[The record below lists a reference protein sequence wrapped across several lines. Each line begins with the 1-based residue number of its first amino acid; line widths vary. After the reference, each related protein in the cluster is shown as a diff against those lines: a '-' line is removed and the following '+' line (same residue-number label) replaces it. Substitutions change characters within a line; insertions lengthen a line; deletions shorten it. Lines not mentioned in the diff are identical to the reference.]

1 MSREQT
7 QSSVLS
13 PRSFSR
19 FDRAVVVAIV
29 VLIGAILLTIALGD
43 RVGVTLKRV
52 APLGTAH
59 STTAITLQFDEPMD
73 RSTAEQRLRFEP
85 PLTGTITWSGET
97 LSFEPDAPLNPAAEY
112 TVVLEQGARAESGRE
127 TVSEFRYSFTVM
139 QPRIAYLYPADNSPQ
154 NIWIVDADD
163 PNSAQQLTTSPA
175 GIYDFAVSP
184 DGTKIAF
191 SEYNSNGTMD
201 IKLLDLDTGALLQ
214 LTNCVDSTCSTPV
227 WRPDGGMI
235 VYERIDYN
243 TGVEG
248 VNTSPVRL
256 WTLDM
261 TTYPPPTRPLFS
273 DLQVLGYNAQWSAN
287 GRRISLVDRGT
298 SSILIYDFDTGEIVG
313 LPTTTGTYGAFAP
326 DGQSIITSSVLLLE
340 GAQARVKMQ
349 LVGLNGGTLLD
360 LSNGEDS
367 IDEKRAQWRPD
378 GSVVAISRDNPDEL
392 GGTQIYLVNPTDA
405 SAELLTDDPLYAST
419 FFYWNPAGTALAV
432 QRLPLLESGVTD
444 PLSRPE
450 IWVIDAVTG
459 DGVRLAQN
467 GYLPRWIP

>member
-1 MSREQT
+1 MTNLPTKFAR
-7 QSSVLS
+7 
-13 PRSFSR
+13 PRALSR
-19 FDRAVVVAIV
+19 FDRAVAGAIV
-29 VLIGAILLTIALGD
+29 VLIGAILLTIVLGD

-52 APLGTAH
+52 TPLGSAH

-73 RSTAEQRLRFEP
+73 RPTAEARLRTEP
-85 PLTGTITWSGET
+85 PLTGTVTWSGET
-97 LSFEPDAPLNPAAEY
+97 LTFKPDAPLNPDAEY
-112 TVVLEQGARAESGRE
+112 TVILERGARAQSGRE
-127 TVSEFRYSFTVM
+127 TVSEFRYSFTVL
-139 QPRIAYLYPADNSPQ
+139 QPRVAYLYPADNSPQ
-154 NIWIVDADD
+154 NIWIVAADD
-163 PNSAQQLTTSPA
+163 PNSAQQLTTSPS
-175 GIYDFAVSP
+175 GVYDFAVSP
-184 DGTKIAF
+184 DGAKIAF
-191 SEYNSNGTMD
+191 SEYNSNGNMD

-214 LTNCVDSTCSTPV
+214 LTNCLDATCSTPV

-248 VNTSPVRL
+248 VGASPVRL

-273 DLQVLGYNAQWSAN
+273 DLQILGYNAQWSAN

-313 LPTTTGTYGAFAP
+313 IPTSTGTYGALSP
-326 DGQSIITSSVLLLE
+326 DGLSIITSNVLLLE

-349 LVGLNGGTLLD
+349 LVGLDGGILLD
-360 LSNGEDS
+360 LSTGDDS

-378 GSVVAISRDNPDEL
+378 GSVLAISRDDPDAM
-392 GGTQIYLVNPTDA
+392 GGTQIYLVDPTDA
-405 SAELLTDDPLYAST
+405 SATMLTDDPLYAST

-432 QRLPLLESGVTD
+432 QRLPLLDGGITD

-450 IWVIDAVTG
+450 IWVVDIVSG
-459 DGVRLAQN
+459 DGLRLAHN

>member
-1 MSREQT
+1 MTNLPTKFAR
-7 QSSVLS
+7 
-13 PRSFSR
+13 PRALSR
-19 FDRAVVVAIV
+19 FDRAVAVAIV

-52 APLGTAH
+52 TPLGSAH

-73 RSTAEQRLRFEP
+73 RPTAEARLRTEP
-85 PLTGTITWSGET
+85 PLTGTVTWSGET
-97 LSFEPDAPLNPAAEY
+97 LSFKPDAPLNPDAEY
-112 TVVLEQGARAESGRE
+112 TVILERGARAQSGRE
-127 TVSEFRYSFTVM
+127 TVSEFRYSFTVL

-163 PNSAQQLTTSPA
+163 PNSAQQLTTSPS

-184 DGTKIAF
+184 DGAKIAF
-191 SEYNSNGTMD
+191 SEYNSSGNMD

-214 LTNCVDSTCSTPV
+214 LTNCLDATCSTPV

-248 VNTSPVRL
+248 VGVSPVRL

-261 TTYPPPTRPLFS
+261 LTYPPPTRPLFS
-273 DLQVLGYNAQWSAN
+273 DLQILGYNAQWSAN

-298 SSILIYDFDTGEIVG
+298 SSILVYDFDTGEIVG
-313 LPTTTGTYGAFAP
+313 IPTSTGTYGALSP
-326 DGQSIITSSVLLLE
+326 DGLSIITSNVVLLE

-349 LVGLNGGTLLD
+349 LVGLEGGTLLD
-360 LSNGEDS
+360 LSTGDDS

-378 GSVVAISRDNPDEL
+378 GSVLALSRDDPNAM
-392 GGTQIYLVNPTDA
+392 GGTQIYLVDPTNA
-405 SAELLTDDPLYAST
+405 SATMLTDDPLYAST

-432 QRLPLLESGVTD
+432 QRLPLLDGGITD

-450 IWVIDAVTG
+450 IWVVDAVSG
-459 DGVRLAQN
+459 DGLRLAHN